1 MEAGVVCEE
10 HYTLW
15 LSAVFDE
22 PLLRGKLVV
31 VYLTSIVLLPSQRRT
46 AADGTG
52 SSHDARPTRLGGGGG
67 GALQLVSLLSN
78 DKRWWK
84 VGRRHHLLVDLRSA
98 VLSGVVL
105 AGVVLVVLRSVVL
118 AGVVV
123 FVASWPSAR

>member
-1 MEAGVVCEE
+1 M
-10 HYTLW
+10 W
-15 LSAVFDE
+15 SSAVFDE
-22 PLLRGKLVV
+22 PLLRVKLVV
-31 VYLTSIVLLPSQRRT
+31 MELTNIVLLPSQRRT

-84 VGRRHHLLVDLRSA
+84 VVVDVIICSSVDLRSA

-123 FVASWPSAR
+123 FVASRPSAR